1 MASFVILGSIRSNL
15 SQEIMN
21 NQTVSEAVA
30 GAGSQ
35 LRLVYSAR
43 GEADAASP
51 VLIIVYLSFLLTA
64 VILSIVSNN
73 RARRREQ
80 EAAADTVAVRSRG
93 RGCPDKPPSYTNIFF
108 NEEPPQYHEIVC
120 YESGGSTPV
129 PGPRSDL
136 IIL

>member
-21 NQTVSEAVA
+21 NQTVSEA
-30 GAGSQ
+30 GGQ

-43 GEADAASP
+43 GDADAASP

-80 EAAADTVAVRSRG
+80 VAAADTVAVRRRG
-93 RGCPDKPPSYTNIFF
+93 SGSPDKPPSYTNIFF

-129 PGPRSDL
+129 PRSDL

>member
-21 NQTVSEAVA
+21 NQTVSEAGA
-30 GAGSQ
+30 GAGGQ

-80 EAAADTVAVRSRG
+80 EAVRSRG

>member
-21 NQTVSEAVA
+21 NQTVSEA
-30 GAGSQ
+30 GGGGQ

-64 VILSIVSNN
+64 LILSIVSNN

-80 EAAADTVAVRSRG
+80 EAAADTVSRG

>member
-21 NQTVSEAVA
+21 NQTVSEA
-30 GAGSQ
+30 GAGGQ

-43 GEADAASP
+43 GDADAASP

-80 EAAADTVAVRSRG
+80 VAAADTVAVRRRSL
-93 RGCPDKPPSYTNIFF
+93 DKPPSYTNIFF

-129 PGPRSDL
+129 PRSDL

>member
-21 NQTVSEAVA
+21 NQTVSEA
-30 GAGSQ
+30 GAGGGGQ

-80 EAAADTVAVRSRG
+80 EAAADTVSRG

>member
-21 NQTVSEAVA
+21 NQTVSEA
-30 GAGSQ
+30 GAGGQ

-43 GEADAASP
+43 GDADAASP
-51 VLIIVYLSFLLTA
+51 VLIVVYLSFLLTA

-80 EAAADTVAVRSRG
+80 VAADTVAVRRRG
-93 RGCPDKPPSYTNIFF
+93 SGSPDKPPSYTNIFF

-129 PGPRSDL
+129 PRSDL

>member
-21 NQTVSEAVA
+21 NQTVSEA
-30 GAGSQ
+30 GAGGQ

-43 GEADAASP
+43 GDADAASP
-51 VLIIVYLSFLLTA
+51 VLIVVYLSFLLTA
-64 VILSIVSNN
+64 VIISIVSNN

-80 EAAADTVAVRSRG
+80 ETVRRRG
-93 RGCPDKPPSYTNIFF
+93 SGSLDKPPSYTNIFF

-129 PGPRSDL
+129 PRSDL

>member
-1 MASFVILGSIRSNL
+1 
-15 SQEIMN
+15 MN
-21 NQTVSEAVA
+21 NQTVSEAGA
-30 GAGSQ
+30 GAGGQ

-80 EAAADTVAVRSRG
+80 EAVRSRG

>member
-21 NQTVSEAVA
+21 NQTVSEA
-30 GAGSQ
+30 GAGGQ

-43 GEADAASP
+43 GDADAASP

-80 EAAADTVAVRSRG
+80 VAAADTVAVRRRG
-93 RGCPDKPPSYTNIFF
+93 SGSPDKPPSYTNIFF

-129 PGPRSDL
+129 PRSDL

>member
-1 MASFVILGSIRSNL
+1 
-15 SQEIMN
+15 MN
-21 NQTVSEAVA
+21 NQTVSEA
-30 GAGSQ
+30 GAGGQ

-80 EAAADTVAVRSRG
+80 EAAAADTAAVRSRG

>member
-21 NQTVSEAVA
+21 NQTVSEA
-30 GAGSQ
+30 GGQ

-43 GEADAASP
+43 GDADAASP
-51 VLIIVYLSFLLTA
+51 VLIVVYLSFLLTA

-80 EAAADTVAVRSRG
+80 VAADTVAVRRRG
-93 RGCPDKPPSYTNIFF
+93 SGSPDKPPSYTNIFF

-120 YESGGSTPV
+120 YESGGSTP
-129 PGPRSDL
+129 GPRSDL

>member
-21 NQTVSEAVA
+21 NQTVSEA
-30 GAGSQ
+30 GAGGQ

-80 EAAADTVAVRSRG
+80 EAAAVRSRG

>member
-30 GAGSQ
+30 GAGAGGQ

-80 EAAADTVAVRSRG
+80 EAAADTVSRG

-120 YESGGSTPV
+120 YESGGCTPV

>member
-21 NQTVSEAVA
+21 NQTVSEA
-30 GAGSQ
+30 GAGGQ

-80 EAAADTVAVRSRG
+80 EAAADTVSRG

>member
-21 NQTVSEAVA
+21 NQTVSEA
-30 GAGSQ
+30 GAGGQ

-43 GEADAASP
+43 GDADAASP

-80 EAAADTVAVRSRG
+80 VAADTVAVRRRG
-93 RGCPDKPPSYTNIFF
+93 SGSLDKPPSYTNIFF

-129 PGPRSDL
+129 PRSDL

>member
-21 NQTVSEAVA
+21 NQTVSEA
-30 GAGSQ
+30 GGQ

-43 GEADAASP
+43 GDADAASP

-80 EAAADTVAVRSRG
+80 VAADTVAVRRRG
-93 RGCPDKPPSYTNIFF
+93 SGSLDKPPSYTNIFF

-129 PGPRSDL
+129 PRSDL

>member
-21 NQTVSEAVA
+21 NQTVSEA
-30 GAGSQ
+30 GAGGQ

-43 GEADAASP
+43 GDADAASP

-80 EAAADTVAVRSRG
+80 EIADTVAVRRRG
-93 RGCPDKPPSYTNIFF
+93 SGSLDKPPSYTNIFF

-129 PGPRSDL
+129 PRSDL